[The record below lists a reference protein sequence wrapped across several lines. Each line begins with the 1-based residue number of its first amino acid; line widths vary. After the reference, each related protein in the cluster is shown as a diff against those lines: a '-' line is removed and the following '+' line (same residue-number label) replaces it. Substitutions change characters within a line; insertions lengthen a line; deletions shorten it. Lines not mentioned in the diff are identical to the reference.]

1 MWTFAEG
8 YGSLLGALG
17 VLRVPVHHVTPTVW
31 KKGEGVTADKSTS
44 RQRAC
49 ELWPTES
56 HRFARVKDDG
66 RAEACL
72 IARYGLGQ
80 S

>member
-1 MWTFAEG
+1 
-8 YGSLLGALG
+8 
-17 VLRVPVHHVTPTVW
+17 
-31 KKGEGVTADKSTS
+31 VTADKSTS

-49 ELWPTES
+49 ELWPSES

-66 RAEACL
+66 RAESCL
-72 IARYGLGQ
+72 VARYGLAVG